1 MWGARQASAVAIV
14 LPEEKDKGHGTRDK
28 GATGTVLLRCHPGE
42 ARVRFSGLMC
52 VGERA
57 PASSVNES

>member
-42 ARVRFSGLMC
+42 ALYSPTFSHLFDC
-52 VGERA
+52 Q
-57 PASSVNES
+57 